1 MLSGFGPAFLWD
13 FILQAPQVLFLGIV
27 YNEMLATI
35 TKVRATS
42 LFCILKTK

>member
-13 FILQAPQVLFLGIV
+13 FILQTPQVLFLGIV

-35 TKVRATS
+35 TKIRAMP
-42 LFCILKTK
+42 LFYILKTK